1 MRMEHPLNFSLTNIS
16 VIANSASMNLE
27 EMKLK
32 AGAAEALLKA
42 VANRNR
48 LIILC
53 ELLRGEV
60 SVARLQQSIH
70 LSQSA
75 LSQHLARL
83 RADKLVSTRRESQ
96 TIHYTL
102 ASNNVRALIDL
113 LYRLYCAPGCDPAPA
128 AKKRRKPT

>member
-1 MRMEHPLNFSLTNIS
+1 M
-16 VIANSASMNLE
+16 
-27 EMKLK
+27 K

-53 ELLRGEV
+53 ELLEGER
-60 SVARLQQSIH
+60 SVTALQSAVG

-83 RADKLVSTRRESQ
+83 REDELVTTRRESQ
-96 TIHYTL
+96 AIYYSL
-102 ASNNVRALIDL
+102 ASHYVARLIGL
-113 LYRLYCAPGCDPAPA
+113 LYELYCAPTGATKTMQQPRKA
-128 AKKRRKPT
+128 ASRRTV